1 MANFALILP
10 RPEMVAQAGR
20 IARQLGMKVVLNQ
33 YAVAEQI
40 LDVAADAR
48 KLGADIVVARG
59 LHASILRE
67 KTDFPIA
74 EIRLTGLEI
83 ARLLHRARS
92 LVPHVARPRVGVV
105 TFSNMVGNIQ
115 GFEDI
120 LGIELYIYFVAK
132 DAEME
137 QEFVRNLSRESR
149 YMRFMQSLRELTPDM
164 LVRFTQI
171 DYDREIAFLA
181 LAREDGHEIEV
192 GVCRYAINPDR
203 DSCEFALVI
212 ADAWQNRGLGG
223 VMMQTLIE
231 AARKKGLRTI
241 IGEVLAENAGMLR
254 LMQRLG
260 FERSKSDLDDSVVIV
275 TKRIGAGG
283 SKI

>member
-33 YAVAEQI
+33 YAVTEQI

-137 QEFVRNLSRESR
+137 QEAERAV
-149 YMRFMQSLRELTPDM
+149 
-164 LVRFTQI
+164 
-171 DYDREIAFLA
+171 A
-181 LAREDGHEIEV
+181 DGM
-192 GVCRYAINPDR
+192 D
-203 DSCEFALVI
+203 VI
-212 ADAWQNRGLGG
+212 LGG
-223 VMMQTLIE
+223 DFV
-231 AARKKGLRTI
+231 
-241 IGEVLAENAGMLR
+241 NAYCR
-254 LMQRLG
+254 RLG
-260 FERSKSDLDDSVVIV
+260 KRTLFFEGSEDSL
-275 TKRIGAGG
+275 
-283 SKI
+283 

>member
-33 YAVAEQI
+33 YAVTEQI

-120 LGIELYIYFVAK
+120 LGIELGRTGGCRR
-132 DAEME
+132 DGCDLG
-137 QEFVRNLSRESR
+137 R
-149 YMRFMQSLRELTPDM
+149 RFCQCILPSAGQAYSLL
-164 LVRFTQI
+164 
-171 DYDREIAFLA
+171 
-181 LAREDGHEIEV
+181 
-192 GVCRYAINPDR
+192 
-203 DSCEFALVI
+203 
-212 ADAWQNRGLGG
+212 
-223 VMMQTLIE
+223 
-231 AARKKGLRTI
+231 
-241 IGEVLAENAGMLR
+241 
-254 LMQRLG
+254 
-260 FERSKSDLDDSVVIV
+260 
-275 TKRIGAGG
+275 
-283 SKI
+283 